1 MISARL
7 CKSDALL
14 FVYGTLRP
22 CTHSPMALWLRA
34 RAVHAGTART
44 RGRLYDLGA
53 YPGMIAAR
61 RDCEWVTGDV
71 YRLRRP
77 RPTLRTLDLY
87 EWGES
92 GRGRPRFVRVRRIVE
107 REGRATPAWVYL
119 FRLPISPGAR
129 IPEGDYDRRVEEM
142 DS

>member
-1 MISARL
+1 MISARTR
-7 CKSDALL
+7 KSDALL

-22 CTHSPMALWLRA
+22 CTHSPMAIWLRG

-61 RDCEWVTGDV
+61 RTREWVAGEV

-77 RPTLRTLDLY
+77 RRTLRTLDLY
-87 EWGES
+87 ES
-92 GRGRPRFVRVRRIVE
+92 SAGRGRPRFVRVLRTVDLG
-107 REGRATPAWVYL
+107 GRATPAWVYL
-119 FRLPISPGAR
+119 YRLPIFPRAR
-129 IPEGDYDRRVEEM
+129 IREGDYDRVVGG
-142 DS
+142 SYS

>member
-1 MISARL
+1 MISARPR
-7 CKSDALL
+7 KSDALL

-22 CTHSPMALWLRA
+22 CTHSPMAIWLRA

-77 RPTLRTLDLY
+77 RSTLRTLDLY
-87 EWGES
+87 ERGES
-92 GRGRPRFVRVRRIVE
+92 GRGRPRFVRVCRVVE
-107 REGRATPAWVYL
+107 LHGRATPVWVYL
-119 FRLPISPGAR
+119 YGLPIFTRAR
-129 IPEGDYDRRVEEM
+129 IREGEYDRRVG
-142 DS
+142 DGHT